1 MSLQLPLAIL
11 ALPATLFASYWA
23 IRREYAR
30 LALGLIV
37 ATPLIMASTY
47 VAVGLLATPSIK
59 ATATEPTGATTSA
72 AAPSEPATTEA
83 SPATTNGGG
92 RVAELRAKAE
102 DARRAKNYAQAT
114 ARFREVTQAA
124 PFDPDGW
131 ADLGDAQ
138 AAAAGGNL
146 SAGQASIDRALELDP
161 THPKAL
167 WLKASAELESKHYA
181 AAADLW
187 RRLLKV
193 LPADSSDAKI
203 VQSNLDES
211 ERLAGS
217 AGAKR

>member
-37 ATPLIMASTY
+37 ATPLIVASTY

-59 ATATEPTGATTSA
+59 ATAIEPTGATSSA
-72 AAPSEPATTEA
+72 AALNEPATVA
-83 SPATTNGGG
+83 SPAASTGGG

-102 DARRAKNYAQAT
+102 DARRAKNYVEAT

-146 SAGQASIDRALELDP
+146 SAGQAAIDRALELDP

-167 WLKASAELESKHYA
+167 WLKASAELESKHFA

-187 RRLLKV
+187 RRLLRV
-193 LPADSSDAKI
+193 LPTDSSDAKI